1 MTMKTI
7 SVPTV
12 KHGPMEIRGEEC
24 GPFLIHKPLL
34 DIGLG
39 EWHVT
44 HCKTGMKFPCS
55 FVTKGDA
62 RKFVI
67 EVQSIMDFGDVD
79 CALAPNRTVK
89 AIWVKGEPTAKQ
101 KEEVRKLMERLGA

>member
-12 KHGPMEIRGEEC
+12 KDGPMEIRGHEC
-24 GPFLIHKPLL
+24 GPFLIHKPLVDL
-34 DIGLG
+34 GLG

-55 FVTKGDA
+55 FMTKRDA
-62 RKFVI
+62 RSFAI
-67 EVQSIMDFGDVD
+67 EVQSVMDFGAVE
-79 CALAPNRTVK
+79 CAPDPAGEVK
-89 AIWVKGEPTAKQ
+89 AVWVKGAPTAEQ
-101 KEEVRKLMERLGA
+101 KEKVRGLMQLFGV